1 MTFPPFRTGPA
12 PFRRAETPT
21 EEPSLDVAKFIARAA
36 KLRRGETLTE
46 KEEEQRL
53 VDNAIIA
60 GGKQRK
66 GG

>member
-1 MTFPPFRTGPA
+1 MNLPPFRN
-12 PFRRAETPT
+12 FRSAETLPQ
-21 EEPSLDVAKFIARAA
+21 EPSLDVARFVARSA
-36 KLRRGETLTE
+36 KLRRGERLTE

-60 GGKQRK
+60 GDKQRK